1 MTKSILVLIA
11 LSVAAP
17 LSAQI
22 VVRSGGEVS
31 RGHDRIPPGQLPPRG
46 LCRVWIDGVP
56 PGQQPGVTDCAT
68 AERNRVANSRV
79 IYGDAQSFPG
89 RGKGKFRTSSD
100 VSSSC
105 NVWDAVVANGRVVNV
120 CRDPNVRRDKTGRII
135 RGDRDDDDERIFR
148 EQNRD
153 DDDRF
158 EAKNKS
164 SVKFKANKGK
174 HKGKNKGD

>member
-1 MTKSILVLIA
+1 MKRSLFA
-11 LSVAAP
+11 LLALGVAAAP

-22 VVRSGGEVS
+22 VVRSGGEVA
-31 RGHDRIPPGQLPPRG
+31 RRHDRIPPGHLPPRG
-46 LCRVWIDGVP
+46 LCRVWIDGLP

-68 AERNRVANSRV
+68 AERNRVTNSRV
-79 IYGDAQSFPG
+79 IYGDVQSFPG
-89 RGKGKFRTSSD
+89 KGKGKFKTRSD

-135 RGDRDDDDERIFR
+135 RSDRDDDRIFR

-153 DDDRF
+153 DDDRL
-158 EAKNKS
+158 EMKNKS
-164 SVKFKANKGK
+164 SVKMKANKGK
-174 HKGKNKGD
+174 SKGKSKGD